1 MADWEPPAEAK
12 IVPKPWAPPASAGP
26 SYVFDEDQPSG
37 ALGGLWDR
45 LKAFGRGAVQEGMEM
60 GAGTTQLLSRAV
72 PAGLAAVTQAIPH
85 LAMSGA
91 RGRYIEAGN
100 RAAGDI
106 RQAGQRMQADTEQQ
120 LEDIQ
125 QSGAASPSMQRHPG
139 FATAGRLGGGALMT
153 APFAA
158 APSAGAGLPLRAAAG
173 AVGAGVGGAM
183 QPVQPG
189 ADYWDTKLEQVR
201 TAAAVGGALPV
212 IGAGMS
218 TPMTAAGRTL
228 TGAGV
233 RLSPGQM
240 LGVGGAER
248 VLGSF
253 PILGSV
259 VRGAEGRT
267 LRDWQRAAVNQAL
280 EPLGG
285 VTVKR
290 GLQGT
295 ALVNAGDD
303 LISDAYNRVLPHI
316 TVSQQ
321 VVGGPI
327 HSALQT
333 VEKGLPQSRKDQ
345 LYAILDDKFFSR
357 FDSAGRMDGQTYK
370 KAEAGLSSLIRS
382 YSKSTDA
389 DQALLGKALSD
400 MRTTIR
406 SEVAASDP
414 VWGPQLQK
422 VNYANALFSRIEEAS
437 SRRATSE
444 GSFTPADLLA
454 TSRAS
459 NVAQF
464 RKGDALMQ
472 AFANAGNRVIGK
484 GPMDV
489 AGTSRVAEG
498 LAIEL
503 GLVGGAAVAG
513 HPGAAIAGAIGPP
526 AAYGAAMAAPAVGRQ
541 LPRAAPAAGTAA
553 ADFFTRPS
561 PEQLRRDDEQRARDR
576 LKAAGKVGELSSQ
589 RYQANRRGDLTEMA
603 SLGEKLA
610 AAHREYRELGG
621 TA

>member
-1 MADWEPPAEAK
+1 
-12 IVPKPWAPPASAGP
+12 
-26 SYVFDEDQPSG
+26 
-37 ALGGLWDR
+37 
-45 LKAFGRGAVQEGMEM
+45 
-60 GAGTTQLLSRAV
+60 
-72 PAGLAAVTQAIPH
+72 
-85 LAMSGA
+85 
-91 RGRYIEAGN
+91 
-100 RAAGDI
+100 
-106 RQAGQRMQADTEQQ
+106 
-120 LEDIQ
+120 
-125 QSGAASPSMQRHPG
+125 
-139 FATAGRLGGGALMT
+139 
-153 APFAA
+153 
-158 APSAGAGLPLRAAAG
+158 
-173 AVGAGVGGAM
+173 
-183 QPVQPG
+183 
-189 ADYWDTKLEQVR
+189 
-201 TAAAVGGALPV
+201 
-212 IGAGMS
+212 
-218 TPMTAAGRTL
+218 
-228 TGAGV
+228 
-233 RLSPGQM
+233 M
-240 LGVGGAER
+240 LGIGGAER
-248 VLGSF
+248 VLGAF

-285 VTVKR
+285 NVRVPR

-303 LISDAYNRVLPHI
+303 AISDAYNRVLPNI

-327 HSALQT
+327 QQALT
-333 VEKGLPQSRKDQ
+333 AVEKGLPQSRKDQ

-357 FDSAGRMDGQTYK
+357 FDSAGKMDGQTYK

-382 YSKSTDA
+382 YSRSTDA

-406 SEVAASDP
+406 GEVAASDP

-459 NVAQF
+459 NVRQF
-464 RKGDALMQ
+464 RQGDALMQ

-503 GLVGGAAVAG
+503 GAAGGALATG
-513 HPGAAIAGAIGPP
+513 HPGIIGGMVAPP
-526 AAYGAAMAAPAVGRQ
+526 AAYGAAMAAPAVGRA
-541 LPRAAPAAGTAA
+541 LPRAAPAAGTGA

-561 PEQLRRDDEQRARDR
+561 PEQLRRDDEQRQRDR
-576 LKAAGKVGELSSQ
+576 LKAAGKVGELQDQ
-589 RYQANRRGDLTEMA
+589 RYKANRRGDLKEFA
-603 SLGEKLA
+603 SLSEQLA

-621 TA
+621 LA